1 MKRLPWMSAAILTFA
16 TLFAA
21 GALADERSVSVTVY
35 NSDLAVVR
43 DAREIEIPKGLAIV
57 PFPDVPI
64 HIDPTSVHLKA
75 DRVEVLEQ
83 NYRYDLV
90 SPEKILDRYLDS
102 QIRVILDE
110 GRLYE
115 GVLLSYRQGQ
125 LVLGGVSEDEGLVI
139 LSQDKITDM
148 QFPELPEGLI
158 TRPTLEWRLDSARA
172 GRRAVEV
179 SYMTSGM
186 AWHAEYI
193 AVITTSHDRMD
204 LSGWVSVENRS
215 GATYADADLQLVA
228 GDVHRAPAPRPSF
241 GKSTERMMAMNAD
254 GAGFVEETLFE
265 YHLYTL
271 GRKTTLRDNET
282 KQVSLFSP
290 TTCDVKK
297 IFEANP
303 RRDGQKVRVMLETT
317 NSAAAGLGMPL
328 PKGKIRVY
336 QRDSGDRLQFVGEDL
351 IDHTP
356 RDEDLRVF
364 VGNAFDLVVERTE
377 VKTRRITDRTRETDV
392 KIEVRN
398 RKEKEDVI
406 VVVQESFWGDWAI
419 VASDHEYVEKDSR
432 RVEFHVP
439 VRAGQ
444 VLTVTYTVRSTH

>member
-1 MKRLPWMSAAILTFA
+1 MNRLFWCLLGILILGVPLAAA
-16 TLFAA
+16 
-21 GALADERSVSVTVY
+21 EQEVSVTVY
-35 NSDLAVVR
+35 NSDLAVIR
-43 DAREIEIPKGLAIV
+43 DAREIEIDKGLVTV
-57 PFPDVPI
+57 PFPEVPT

-75 DRVEVLEQ
+75 AGVEILEQ

-102 QIRVILDE
+102 QVRVILDE

-125 LVLGGVSEDEGLVI
+125 LVLGGANEDEGLVI
-139 LSQDKITDM
+139 LSQEKVTDM

-158 TRPTLEWRLDSARA
+158 TRPTLEWRLQSERGGKRD
-172 GRRAVEV
+172 VEV
-179 SYMTSGM
+179 SYMTGGM
-186 AWHAEYI
+186 NWHAEYV
-193 AVITTSHDRMD
+193 AVITPRHDEMD
-204 LSGWVSVENRS
+204 LAGWVSVENRS
-215 GATYADADLQLVA
+215 GATYKEADLQLVA
-228 GDVHRAPAPRPSF
+228 GDVHRAPTPQPTY
-241 GKSTERMMAMNAD
+241 GKSAERMMALNAD
-254 GAGFVEETLFE
+254 GAGFQEETLFE

-290 TTCDVKK
+290 TTCRVKK

-317 NSAAAGLGMPL
+317 NSTDAGLGMPL
-328 PKGKIRVY
+328 PKGKLRVY
-336 QRDSGDRLQFVGEDL
+336 QRDSNERLQFVGEDL

-377 VKTRRITDRTRETDV
+377 LRSRRITERTREMDV

-398 RKEKEDVI
+398 RKENEDVV
-406 VVVQESFWGDWAI
+406 VVVQESFWGDWKI
-419 VASDHEYVEKDSR
+419 TASDHDFVQKDAR
-432 RVEFHVP
+432 RVEFP
-439 VRAGQ
+439 VAVASGE
-444 VLTVTYTVRSTH
+444 VKTITYTVRMGY